1 MTDDRS
7 HLYAA
12 RDALERRAIVAV
24 NEAELQAAVAIC
36 LAAAGIPFE
45 PEVRLGASGIVDFL
59 AEGGVGIETKVDGAA
74 GAVAR
79 QLMGYATAPQVRTLL
94 LVTTRSAHVDGLP
107 RVMAGKDVQAV
118 LIRSG
123 LL

>member
-1 MTDDRS
+1 MNDDRS

-12 RDALERRAIVAV
+12 RDAIEARTIVAV
-24 NEAELQAAVAIC
+24 DEDELQAAVGVC

-45 PEVRLGASGIVDFL
+45 PEVRLGASGRVDFL
-59 AEGGVGIETKVDGAA
+59 TASGVGIETKVDGAA

-79 QLMGYATAPQVRTLL
+79 QLMGYATSPKIRALL

-107 RVMAGKDVQAV
+107 RAMAGKDVQAV